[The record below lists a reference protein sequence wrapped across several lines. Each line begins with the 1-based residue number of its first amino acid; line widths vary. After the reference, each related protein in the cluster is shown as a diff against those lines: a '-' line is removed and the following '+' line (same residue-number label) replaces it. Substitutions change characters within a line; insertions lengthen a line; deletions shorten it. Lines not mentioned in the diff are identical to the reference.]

1 MSDGILGIGVCTLD
15 VLLVVDTLPGEEGVE
30 MAQRA
35 QLMGGGPVATALVA
49 AASLGSR
56 TTMLDRL
63 GADDWRSAHILREF
77 EQFGVDA
84 SRIALEEGAEA
95 SLASAFVR
103 ASDGARAIRFV
114 PSTTAA
120 IAPSDLDR
128 DHLLSFRF
136 VHCNGRH
143 PDASLAA
150 AKLCRES
157 CGATRLSFDGGAGRY
172 REAVLP
178 SLEAADIAIV
188 AAEFAEKAS
197 GETDPCRAGAGLAKL
212 CPNADLIGITAG
224 ERGSWLFPRGDEPFH
239 QPAFPVTEVVDT
251 TGCGDVYHGAFLH
264 ALDSGRDYRE
274 AARIASAAGAL
285 NATALGGRGG
295 LPNREKIE
303 QVLAQN
309 PA

>member
-30 MAQRA
+30 MAHRA

-56 TTMLDRL
+56 TAMLDRL

-84 SRIALEEGAEA
+84 SRIVLEEGTEA

-120 IAPSDLDR
+120 IAPADLDR
-128 DHLLSFRF
+128 EHLLSFRF
-136 VHCNGRH
+136 LHCNGRH
-143 PDASLAA
+143 PEASLAA
-150 AKLCRES
+150 AQLCRDS
-157 CGATRLSFDGGAGRY
+157 GGSTKLSFDGGAGRY

-178 SLEAADIAIV
+178 SLGAADIAIV
-188 AAEFAEKAS
+188 AEEFAEKAS
-197 GETDPCRAGAGLAKL
+197 GETDPHRAAAGLAEL
-212 CPNADLIGITAG
+212 CPHAELIGITAG
-224 ERGSWLFPRGDEPFH
+224 ERGSWLFPCGDESFH
-239 QPAFPVTEVVDT
+239 QPAFPVDEIVDT

-264 ALDSGRDYRE
+264 ALDTGRDYRE

-285 NATALGGRGG
+285 NAAGLGGRGG
-295 LPNREKIE
+295 LPDLEKVE
-303 QVLAQN
+303 QMLARGS
-309 PA
+309 A